1 MIQRI
6 KRRQLIR
13 FGGVAAGLGLVAV
26 ARQWLLPSS
35 QLTDRTASPA
45 PAPPGWFAP
54 PRQDV
59 RLAVISDLNSA
70 YGSTDYEPPV
80 DAGIALIPEWA
91 PDLVLCGGD
100 MVAAQSLSLSRSQI
114 ETMWQGFDRQIA
126 NPLRRAN
133 LPLGFAIGNH
143 DGSGALNENGDYI
156 FKTDREVAA
165 AYWQQS
171 QHEPQLN
178 FIDRAAFPFYYTF
191 QHRDIF
197 FLVCDASTARIL
209 PQQWRWIERSLA
221 SPQAQS
227 APLRLVMGHLP
238 LYAISQGRNKPGEV
252 LNQGDRLRSLLER
265 YNVHTY
271 ISGHHHAYFPGRR
284 GRLELLHAGALGSGP
299 RQLLAGNTLPR
310 HTLTMVDIDL
320 ATPSTRYTTYDMR
333 AMQAID
339 DRQLP
344 RAISGA
350 NGWVLRRDLT
360 WDNLSDQERSAL
372 RG

>member
-1 MIQRI
+1 MIRI

-13 FGGVAAGLGLVAV
+13 FGTIATGVGIALL
-26 ARQWLLPSS
+26 ARQWLSNSS
-35 QLTDRTASPA
+35 RSANRTASLVPT
-45 PAPPGWFAP
+45 P
-54 PRQDV
+54 PRRDV
-59 RLAVISDLNSA
+59 RLAVISDLNRA
-70 YGSTDYEPPV
+70 YGSTDYKPPV
-80 DAGIALIPEWA
+80 DAGIALIPEWE

-114 ETMWQGFDRQIA
+114 EAMWQGFDRQIA
-126 NPLRRAN
+126 TPLRRAN

-143 DGSGALNENGDYI
+143 DGSGALNENGEYI

-165 AYWQQS
+165 AYWQQPE
-171 QHEPQLN
+171 HVPQLN

-197 FLVCDASTARIL
+197 ILVCDASTARIL
-209 PQQWRWIERSLA
+209 PQQWRWIEASLA
-221 SPQAQS
+221 SSQAQS
-227 APLRLVMGHLP
+227 APLRLAMGHLP

-299 RQLLAGNTLPR
+299 RQLLAGDAPPR
-310 HTLTMVDIDL
+310 HTLTLVDINL
-320 ATPSTRYTTYDMR
+320 TPPSTRYTTYNMKTLE
-333 AMQAID
+333 AID
-339 DRQLP
+339 DRLFP
-344 RAISGA
+344 RTISGT
-350 NGWVLRRDLT
+350 NGWVLRRDLS
-360 WDNLSDQERSAL
+360 WDDLTDEERSAL